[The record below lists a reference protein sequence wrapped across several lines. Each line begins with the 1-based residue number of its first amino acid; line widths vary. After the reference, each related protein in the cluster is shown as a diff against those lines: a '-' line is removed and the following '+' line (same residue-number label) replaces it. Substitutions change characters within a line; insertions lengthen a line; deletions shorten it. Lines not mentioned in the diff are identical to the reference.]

1 MHEKEMETKRHIVLV
16 HGASHGAW
24 CWYEL
29 VPLLKLAGHQVTTV
43 DLGASGINPKQIDDI
58 TSISDYLQPL
68 MDFMSS
74 LPQDEKVILVGHSF
88 GGIGISLAMEN
99 FPEKVLAAV
108 FVAAYMPNCS
118 VPLITL
124 QQEEIELAKM
134 LVRPCGT
141 FFIDLAKECP
151 ITEAK
156 YGSINRIFVVC
167 HDDGVMKEGF
177 QRWVIENSPPKEV
190 IVINKAD
197 DMVMLSKPQE
207 LCQCLHEIVQK
218 Y

>member
-1 MHEKEMETKRHIVLV
+1 MNEKGMETNKHIVLV

-24 CWYEL
+24 CWYKL
-29 VPLLKLAGHQVTTV
+29 FPLLKLAGYQVTAL
-43 DLGASGINPKQIDDI
+43 DLGASGINPKHIDDI

-74 LPQDEKVILVGHSF
+74 LPRDEKVILVGHSL

-124 QQEEIELAKM
+124 QQEVKNLDYA
-134 LVRPCGT
+134 
-141 FFIDLAKECP
+141 
-151 ITEAK
+151 
-156 YGSINRIFVVC
+156 
-167 HDDGVMKEGF
+167 
-177 QRWVIENSPPKEV
+177 
-190 IVINKAD
+190 
-197 DMVMLSKPQE
+197 
-207 LCQCLHEIVQK
+207 
-218 Y
+218 